1 MDPISNMLTAIRN
14 AVSKNKERVDVPF
27 SGIKAEMVKLLKDEG
42 FVSSYKVIDPKTDKS
57 IDRRG
62 LIRITL
68 KYTQDKRPVIV
79 GIKRVSRPGLR
90 VYRPHDEIPKVR
102 AAFGVSILSTSRGLM
117 TDYQAKK
124 QKVGGE
130 VLCQVW

>member
-1 MDPISNMLTAIRN
+1 MDPISNMLTSIRN
-14 AVSKNKERVDVPF
+14 AVAKNKERVDVPF
-27 SGIKAEMVKLLKDEG
+27 SNIKASVVKLLKDEG
-42 FVSSYKVIDPKTDKS
+42 FVANYKVIDPRTDKS

-68 KYTQDKRPVIV
+68 KYTQDERPVIT
-79 GIKRVSRPGLR
+79 GIKRVSKPGLR
-90 VYRPHDEIPKVR
+90 IYRPYDSIPKVR

-117 TDYQAKK
+117 TDSQAKK
-124 QKVGGE
+124 QKIGGE

>member
-14 AVSKNKERVDVPF
+14 AVVKNKERVDVPF
-27 SGIKAEMVKLLKDEG
+27 SNIKASVVKLLKDEG
-42 FVSSYKVIDPKTDKS
+42 FVANYKVIDHKTDKS

-68 KYTQDKRPVIV
+68 KYTQDERPVIT
-79 GIKRVSRPGLR
+79 GIKRVSKPSLR
-90 VYRPHDEIPKVR
+90 IYRPYDAIPKVR

-117 TDYQAKK
+117 TDSQAKK
-124 QKVGGE
+124 QKIGGE

>member
-1 MDPISNMLTAIRN
+1 MDPISNMLTSIRN
-14 AVSKNKERVDVPF
+14 AVAKNKERVDVPF
-27 SGIKAEMVKLLKDEG
+27 SNIKASVVKLLKDEG
-42 FVSSYKVIDPKTDKS
+42 FVSNFKVIDPKTDKS

-62 LIRITL
+62 IIRINL
-68 KYTQDKRPVIV
+68 KYTQDKRPVIT

-90 VYRPHDEIPKVR
+90 IYRPHDEIPRVR
-102 AAFGVSILSTSRGLM
+102 AAFGVSILSTSKGLM
-117 TDYQAKK
+117 TDSEAKK